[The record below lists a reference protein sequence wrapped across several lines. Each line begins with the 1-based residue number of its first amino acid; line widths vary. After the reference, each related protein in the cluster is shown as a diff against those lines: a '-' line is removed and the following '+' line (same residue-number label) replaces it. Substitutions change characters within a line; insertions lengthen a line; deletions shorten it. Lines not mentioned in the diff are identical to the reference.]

1 MNIVVG
7 LVRVV
12 QSGVVAA
19 RGAVQPARPP
29 QTQGQRAPLQLATLR
44 RHVAVQ
50 DWQRNE
56 PAKQMPSVVIEIRPL
71 RFIVINTKMR
81 RKKYINFT

>member
-1 MNIVVG
+1 
-7 LVRVV
+7 
-12 QSGVVAA
+12 
-19 RGAVQPARPP
+19 
-29 QTQGQRAPLQLATLR
+29 
-44 RHVAVQ
+44 VAVQ

-81 RKKYINFT
+81 KKIT